1 MEGTPEYVQELT
13 GAGIE
18 LASAEAILSRSL
30 TEGDSACPASTHAL
44 QQAGLDPDAATRV
57 LAAYRSSAKYGYEPA
72 YSSLIHIQELARRGP
87 GTALLQHAVRSPV
100 LLMKACWLY
109 EHSPYFVFYGECTD
123 ADRDDLVLE
132 FGTKFETDF
141 IQYTAAT
148 EAWQPVK
155 DPKRV
160 MATSFWDKEFFDPVQ
175 LLGRAMEEGIEGVE
189 LCFDFH
195 PFNYTILLPEEVPPL
210 KRKQIRE
217 AAAKSGVRIS
227 IHSPI
232 IGPYVPNPN
241 PAEGK
246 QRFYDPTKCLP
257 VQYDTIDLAR
267 DIGAESVVFHLI
279 DAEDIDSL
287 VSLVE
292 RAAGSD
298 VRVTIE
304 NYCQIGPKQT
314 SELFIS
320 CLNKVAAGLSEELK
334 SRNFGVTLD
343 VGHLNIEGEDPL
355 LGSQRV
361 GQWCLDNDVYLRL
374 HATDN
379 YGLLLFSPPAF
390 SADVH
395 ANVSGRGI
403 NNALIIKMLRSMGVA
418 PATVVAEQIKP
429 LTPLDVSTIHEA
441 VTCPLEHSF
450 DEYVQIGKHRL
461 ASLELGAFIHPDML
475 WRGAYQFLA
484 GLHDL
489 DSLREYAVYRRIQ
502 DKKHLS
508 VDEAKRISQDFLK
521 MPQKLKTDLTTYI
534 DDLLLPLQSETGAIR
549 KTQLDL
555 ICQNINGAL
564 FWSVSSEHMNK
575 VFTEDRLF
583 GKGETICEQD
593 KPAHEMYFIKEGTAD
608 ISINESQVA
617 SIGQG
622 EIFGEMSLFYNID
635 RSATVVTTSDAARV
649 GVLTRAGLE
658 ALLRSQESYARELVY
673 RLYNT
678 LPGRLRNMNDK
689 YRAAILNLEILFGD
703 DQEEV
708 SQIGEGTATPAWEH
722 AEFLPTLT
730 QEEAARIY
738 PEVRRLSPGD
748 PVFAEGD
755 DPDGAYFIIA
765 GKVKAEVSS
774 RFGTNV
780 QLGELDTGEVFGEMG
795 LIDKKPRSASIS
807 CVTASEL
814 GFISKQAFDEFIER
828 RSELAFRFM
837 GFICLLLFRRILRLD
852 KAYSDIKARI
862 SHSEQL
868 PGANLLPRN

>member
-1 MEGTPEYVQELT
+1 MEGTPEYIQELT
-13 GAGIE
+13 AAGID

-30 TEGDSACPASTHAL
+30 SEDDPACPAAGRAL

-57 LAAYRSSAKYGYEPA
+57 LAAYRSMVKYGFDPA
-72 YSSLIHIQELARRGP
+72 HTVLVHIQELAKREPDGA
-87 GTALLQHAVRSPV
+87 ALQRLIRSPV

-109 EHSPYFVFYGECTD
+109 EHSPHFVFYGECTE
-123 ADRDDLVLE
+123 ADRETLVLQ
-132 FGTKFETDF
+132 FADRFEADF
-141 IQYTAAT
+141 LRHTANT
-148 EAWQPVK
+148 EGWQPIEN
-155 DPKRV
+155 PKRV
-160 MATSFWDKEFFDPVQ
+160 MATTFWDKERFDPAEII
-175 LLGRAMEEGIEGVE
+175 GRAMEEGIEGVE

-195 PFNYTILLPEEVPPL
+195 PFNYTILLPEEVPRA
-210 KRKQIRE
+210 KREQIRE
-217 AAAKSGVRIS
+217 AAARSGVRIS

-232 IGPYVPNPN
+232 IGPYVPRPN

-246 QRFYDPTKCLP
+246 QRFFDPTKSLP
-257 VQYDTIDLAR
+257 VQYDTVDLAR

-279 DAEDIDSL
+279 DNEDTDPL

-298 VRVTIE
+298 VRVTVE

-314 SELFIS
+314 SDLFIS
-320 CLNKVAAGLSEELK
+320 CVSRVASALSDELRT
-334 SRNFGVTLD
+334 RNFGITLD

-361 GQWCLDNDVYLRL
+361 GQWCLDNGVYLRL

-403 NNALIIKMLRSMGVA
+403 NNALIIKMLRSMGVP

-429 LTPLDVSTIHEA
+429 LTTEDIGTIHEA

-450 DEYVQIGKHRL
+450 EGYVQIGKRRL

-475 WRGAYQFLA
+475 WRAAYQFLA

-508 VDEAKRISQDFLK
+508 VDEAKRISQDFMK

-575 VFTEDRLF
+575 VFAEDRLF
-583 GKGETICEQD
+583 KKGETICEQHR
-593 KPAHEMYFIKEGTAD
+593 PAHEMYFIKEGTAD
-608 ISINESQVA
+608 IAINESQVA
-617 SIGQG
+617 SIGRG

-635 RSATVVTTSDAARV
+635 RSATVVATSETTLV

-658 ALLRSQESYARELVY
+658 ALLRSQESHARELVY
-673 RLYNT
+673 RLYST
-678 LPGRLRNMNDK
+678 LPSRLRNMNDK

-703 DQEEV
+703 DQGEV
-708 SQIGEGTATPAWEH
+708 AQIDESAVVPAWEH

-738 PEVRRLSPGD
+738 REDRCFNPGD
-748 PVFAEGD
+748 LVFSEGD
-755 DPDGAYFIIA
+755 EGDGAYFIIK

-774 RFGTNV
+774 RFGADV
-780 QLGELDTGEVFGEMG
+780 QLGELDTGEVFGEMA
-795 LIDKKPRSASIS
+795 LIDKKPRSATIS
-807 CVTASEL
+807 CVTACEL
-814 GFISKQAFDEFIER
+814 GFISKPAFNEFIEG

-852 KAYSDIKARI
+852 NAYSDIKRKIAQ
-862 SHSEQL
+862 SEQL
-868 PGANLLPRN
+868 PGVGPPSRS